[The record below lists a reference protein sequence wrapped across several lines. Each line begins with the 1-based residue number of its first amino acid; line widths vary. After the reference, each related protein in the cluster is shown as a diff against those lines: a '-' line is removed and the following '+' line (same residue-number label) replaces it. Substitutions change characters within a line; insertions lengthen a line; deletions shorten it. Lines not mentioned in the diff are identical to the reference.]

1 MEFDLLLSGSP
12 NFPPMPRPV
21 PLPTE
26 AELDLLSV
34 LWRRGPATVR
44 DVRQALGRDAGYTTV
59 LKLLQIMHAKGLV
72 TRDESRRTHVYAA
85 AVEREETEGGLVDEL
100 ARRAFGGSAG
110 RLVMRALSDRTASP
124 EELAEIRRLLDA
136 AEEGRA

>member
-1 MEFDLLLSGSP
+1 
-12 NFPPMPRPV
+12 MPRAT

-26 AELDLLSV
+26 TELELLSV
-34 LWRRGPATVR
+34 LWARGPATVR
-44 DVRQALGRDAGYTTV
+44 GVQQALGRDAGYTTV

-72 TRDESRRTHVYAA
+72 TRDESARTHVYAA

-110 RLVMRALSDRTASP
+110 RLVMRALSDRTASA

-136 AEEGRA
+136 AEGERA

>member
-1 MEFDLLLSGSP
+1 MS
-12 NFPPMPRPV
+12 RRI

-26 AELDLLSV
+26 AELDLLGV
-34 LWRRGPATVR
+34 LWRRGPGTVR
-44 DVRQALGRDAGYTTV
+44 DVQQALGRETGYTTV

-85 AVEREETEGGLVDEL
+85 AVERDETEGGLVSEL

-110 RLVMRALSDRTASP
+110 RLVMRALSERTASP
-124 EELAEIRRLLDA
+124 EELAEIRRLLDEVDGGA
-136 AEEGRA
+136 A

>member
-1 MEFDLLLSGSP
+1 MS
-12 NFPPMPRPV
+12 RRI

-26 AELDLLSV
+26 AELDLLGV
-34 LWRRGPATVR
+34 LWRRGPGTVR
-44 DVRQALGRDAGYTTV
+44 DVQQALGREMGYTTV

-85 AVEREETEGGLVDEL
+85 AVERDETEGGLVSEL

-110 RLVMRALSDRTASP
+110 RLVMRALSERTASP
-124 EELAEIRRLLDA
+124 EELAEIRRLLDEVDGGA
-136 AEEGRA
+136 A

>member
-1 MEFDLLLSGSP
+1 MS
-12 NFPPMPRPV
+12 PRP

-26 AELDLLSV
+26 AELDLLGV
-34 LWRRGPATVR
+34 LWRHGPGTVR
-44 DVRQALGRDAGYTTV
+44 DVQQALGKEAGYTTV

-85 AVEREETEGGLVDEL
+85 AVQRDATEGGLVSEL

-110 RLVMRALSDRTASP
+110 RLVMRALSERTASP
-124 EELAEIRRLLDA
+124 EELAEIRRLLD
-136 AEEGRA
+136 EVEGGGA

>member
-1 MEFDLLLSGSP
+1 
-12 NFPPMPRPV
+12 MPRAV

-44 DVRQALGRDAGYTTV
+44 DVQQALGRDAGYTTV

-136 AEEGRA
+136 ADEGRA

>member
-1 MEFDLLLSGSP
+1 
-12 NFPPMPRPV
+12 MPRPV
-21 PLPTE
+21 PLPTD

-34 LWRRGPATVR
+34 LWARGPATVR
-44 DVRQALGRDAGYTTV
+44 QVQEALGRDAGYTTV

-72 TRDESRRTHVYAA
+72 TRDESARTHVYAA
-85 AVEREETEGGLVDEL
+85 AVEREETEGGLVDAL
-100 ARRAFGGSAG
+100 ARRAFGGSSG

-136 AEEGRA
+136 AEEERT